1 MKGLTKRQKECLDAI
16 ERLTVDDV
24 APTYSEIAREI
35 GISPKSRAA
44 VCAMVDSLEIRGY
57 VERLSGKRRSVR
69 IIKAE
74 GASHGAR
81 MPASYSNWSTTML
94 RAAYRE
100 IEAEMVRRALS

>member
-1 MKGLTKRQKECLDAI
+1 MKGITRRQRECLDAI
-16 ERLTVDDV
+16 ARLTVNDV
-24 APTYSEIAREI
+24 APTYSEIARAI

-44 VCAMVDSLEIRGY
+44 ICAMVDSLEARGY
-57 VERLSGKRRSVR
+57 VERLSNKRRSVR
-69 IIKAE
+69 IIKAD

-100 IEAEMVRRALS
+100 IEAEMVRRAVT